1 MSLRRKTTTAQN
13 LPRDLV
19 DKTAAFHRQIIRL
32 RRSYNYEAY
41 RIGNMDETAIYLDM
55 PGDSTLDETGT
66 RSVLIRTTGHNK
78 DKVTVMLAA
87 LGDGTKIAPLMIF
100 KGVRPPKNIVNGVVV
115 AMSRNGWNNE
125 EITKVWL
132 EKCWGRLRNS
142 LPPMLV
148 WDSFKSHVM
157 ASIRESV
164 RSHYNTH
171 MVVIPGGC
179 TGVLQ
184 PADVSWNKPFKA
196 AYREKYEDWAING
209 EVNLTASGRRRAPS
223 KDLIMQWVK
232 EAWQAVTPD
241 VVRRSFK
248 KCGFTNHMDGTED
261 DQLFNSDVDDDE
273 SDPFSDIPIQGSSVP
288 SASAPIQ
295 LDTEEDTE
303 LETAEEDP
311 DSTDEYETG
320 PILTCSLILCCC
332 VLLPIIVNNYCF
344 RACAM

>member
-1 MSLRRKTTTAQN
+1 MVR
-13 LPRDLV
+13 
-19 DKTAAFHRQIIRL
+19 
-32 RRSYNYEAY
+32 E
-41 RIGNMDETAIYLDM
+41 
-55 PGDSTLDETGT
+55 
-66 RSVLIRTTGHNK
+66 VL
-78 DKVTVMLAA
+78 
-87 LGDGTKIAPLMIF
+87 
-100 KGVRPPKNIVNGVVV
+100 
-115 AMSRNGWNNE
+115 
-125 EITKVWL
+125 
-132 EKCWGRLRNS
+132 GRLRNF
-142 LPPMLV
+142 LPRMLV

-196 AYREKYEDWAING
+196 AYREKYEDWTING
-209 EVNLTASGRRRAPS
+209 EVSLTASGRRRAPS

-248 KCGFTNHMDGTED
+248 KYGITNHMDGTQD

-295 LDTEEDTE
+295 LDTEEDPE

-320 PILTCSLILCCC
+320 DPSS
-332 VLLPIIVNNYCF
+332 PA
-344 RACAM
+344 R